1 MRRKPKRDKLAK
13 KFVKSVKYAH
23 PIEKERVVFRFRD
36 ISKKTAGYNPGGY
49 SPYLFSSFTLRF
61 I

>member
-36 ISKKTAGYNPGGY
+36 IFKENGGV
-49 SPYLFSSFTLRF
+49 
-61 I
+61 